1 MDERIKDLVTKLDR
15 LLNYVEVLEQQID
28 NLHKEVNQSYNI
40 NFIDRIKYQI
50 FRSCKG
56 KL

>member
-15 LLNYVEVLEQQID
+15 LVNYVEVLEQQID